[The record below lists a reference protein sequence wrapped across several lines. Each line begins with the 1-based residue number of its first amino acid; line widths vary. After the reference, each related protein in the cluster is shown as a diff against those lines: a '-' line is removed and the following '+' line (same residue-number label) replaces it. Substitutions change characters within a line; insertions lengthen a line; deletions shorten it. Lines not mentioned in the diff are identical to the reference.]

1 LLAVAA
7 LDGDVQTAQ
16 LDRRRIAKP
25 DVQSLLLKVTVR
37 PDDSFTA
44 RYPRE
49 MPAGITIRLKDG
61 KSFSHQVDA
70 YPGFPT
76 HPFSW
81 ADIEAKFGRLVG
93 ERADAGLRKRFRR
106 RCSLESVQVAEL
118 MRLIGQVRFRRLGR
132 PLFQ

>member
-1 LLAVAA
+1 MLAVAV

-16 LDRRRIAKP
+16 LGRRRIAKP

-49 MPAGITIRLKDG
+49 MPAGITVRLKDG
-61 KSFSHQVDA
+61 KSYSHQVDA

-93 ERADAGLRKRFRR
+93 ERADAGLRKENQAAVR
-106 RCSLESVQVAEL
+106 SLESVQVAEL
-118 MRLIGQVRFRRLGR
+118 MRLIGQVRLG
-132 PLFQ
+132 